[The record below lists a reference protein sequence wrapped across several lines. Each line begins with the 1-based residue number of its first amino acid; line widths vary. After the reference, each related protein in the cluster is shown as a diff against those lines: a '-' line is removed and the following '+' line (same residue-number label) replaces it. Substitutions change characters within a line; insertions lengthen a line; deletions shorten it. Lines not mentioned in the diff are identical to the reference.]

1 MTTANL
7 WNSET
12 MRMMD
17 KMGLPPIY
25 RTHFGFNHKNTT
37 EIMEVRVCR
46 NCRFLQDTYLQYLPD
61 ELLDLI
67 FKEVYKWGQVISHR
81 LPVTIICRETERRG
95 NNTKKMI
102 YASAND
108 KRYGNC
114 YVCPTNKNTT
124 DTKHLKKEFRLTKVP
139 HTILAFDC
147 PTNDVYINTNVRHT
161 KEYIRFWS
169 SQGMNFNDAAFY
181 KGTIWCIVD
190 RKKD

>member
-1 MTTANL
+1 MTTATAPMYKH
-7 WNSET
+7 S
-12 MRMMD
+12 
-17 KMGLPPIY
+17 
-25 RTHFGFNHKNTT
+25 FGFTGKNTT

-46 NCRFLQDTYLQYLPD
+46 KCCFLKDTYLQYLPD

-81 LPVTIICRETERRG
+81 LPITIICRETERKG

-108 KRYGNC
+108 ERYGGAS
-114 YVCPTNKNTT
+114 YVCPTSKNTT

-139 HTILAFDC
+139 HTILAFECD
-147 PTNDVYINTNVRHT
+147 PMMTYINTNVRHT
-161 KEYIRFWS
+161 KEYIRFWWEKMN
-169 SQGMNFNDAAFY
+169 MNFNDAAFY
-181 KGTIWCIVD
+181 SGTIWCIVD